1 MSDGRLEQL
10 EHARQDADRQ
20 YNEAL
25 TAFDSA
31 LVRAS
36 SIPDASVVAE
46 TTAPAPSTGWR
57 AWWLRGVQRWLAPWI
72 ERQHAFN
79 TGTAATVEALLARE
93 RDRSA
98 AFEQFQSAL
107 IVFLQQITAFVESKD
122 RQIAGGAN
130 HEFEGHQR
138 QLENI
143 KQQILTLE
151 QQLDANLSDLHAQ
164 AAVLQRTVQ
173 MLKRERAEVP
183 AAGPPGQTV
192 SPAADDYKYVAFE
205 DQFRGSTEEIRGKF
219 SEYVSLF
226 SGVSDVLDVGCGRG
240 EFLALLREAGVSARG
255 VDLNGEMIGAAREE
269 GLDAVC
275 GDALAFVESL
285 PNGSLGG
292 LFTAQVVE
300 HLRPPYLMRLLETAF
315 DKMRSGAPIVI
326 ETINPE
332 CWLAFFSSYLR
343 DFTHVQ
349 PIHPDA
355 LAYLVRASGFTRVSV
370 QYSAP
375 VAAHTRMHEIEVAP
389 EIAAST
395 DSLTRALVAA
405 ARVVNHNADVLNK
418 KAFGFQD
425 YAVIGYRS

>member
-1 MSDGRLEQL
+1 DGRLEQL

-46 TTAPAPSTGWR
+46 TTAPALSTGWR

-72 ERQHAFN
+72 EREHAFN

-183 AAGPPGQTV
+183 AAGP
-192 SPAADDYKYVAFE
+192 
-205 DQFRGSTEEIRGKF
+205 
-219 SEYVSLF
+219 
-226 SGVSDVLDVGCGRG
+226 
-240 EFLALLREAGVSARG
+240 
-255 VDLNGEMIGAAREE
+255 
-269 GLDAVC
+269 
-275 GDALAFVESL
+275 
-285 PNGSLGG
+285 
-292 LFTAQVVE
+292 
-300 HLRPPYLMRLLETAF
+300 
-315 DKMRSGAPIVI
+315 
-326 ETINPE
+326 
-332 CWLAFFSSYLR
+332 
-343 DFTHVQ
+343 
-349 PIHPDA
+349 
-355 LAYLVRASGFTRVSV
+355 
-370 QYSAP
+370 
-375 VAAHTRMHEIEVAP
+375 
-389 EIAAST
+389 
-395 DSLTRALVAA
+395 
-405 ARVVNHNADVLNK
+405 
-418 KAFGFQD
+418 
-425 YAVIGYRS
+425 